1 MVEFCDKIRILTMI
15 IIVLLYLGLGI
26 YAGYTAD
33 NNKPDENDNGLYVTS
48 YILCIFQCVIYMI
61 MTLLTP
67 CLIFNEESEIK
78 TNIETSC
85 PLLVNIYWMVVYFNY
100 DISEEY
106 NKYAEVQTITIL
118 AVLGIMFISCLGSC
132 IYCCY
137 GGSKIDMDNIDNMD
151 NINQQN
157 LEFTRNLKEKMA
169 IQGTNYNDNDN
180 YRSII

>member
-26 YAGYTAD
+26 YAGHTAD
-33 NNKPDENDNGLYVTS
+33 NNKPDENDSGLYMTS
-48 YILCIFQCVIYMI
+48 YILCIFQCVIYI
-61 MTLLTP
+61 VMTILTP

-106 NKYAEVQTITIL
+106 NKYAEVQTITFL
-118 AVLGIMFISCLGSC
+118 VALGVIFLSCLGSC

-137 GGSKIDMDNIDNMD
+137 GGSKIDMDNMD
-151 NINQQN
+151 EQS

-169 IQGTNYNDNDN
+169 IQGPNYNDNDN
-180 YRSII
+180 DNNNYRSII

>member
-15 IIVLLYLGLGI
+15 IIVLLYLGLGV

-48 YILCIFQCVIYMI
+48 YILCIFQCVIYLI
-61 MTLLTP
+61 MTMLTP

-78 TNIETSC
+78 TNIETFC

-106 NKYAEVQTITIL
+106 NKYAEVQTITFLVALGVIL
-118 AVLGIMFISCLGSC
+118 IYCVGSC

-137 GGSKIDMDNIDNMD
+137 CGSKIDMDYMD
-151 NINQQN
+151 EQS

-169 IQGTNYNDNDN
+169 IQGPNYNNNNYNDN
-180 YRSII
+180 YRSIV